1 MCRGSE
7 SKPMMQNE
15 AKLSDEELEGHY
27 RNKLSLPER
36 EDPDTHTCLSSWY
49 LYSWSSGADVPRYIK

>member
-7 SKPMMQNE
+7 SKPMIQNE
-15 AKLSDEELEGHY
+15 AILSNEEVDGHY

-36 EDPDTHTCLSSWY
+36 EDPDTHTCFS
-49 LYSWSSGADVPRYIK
+49 I